1 MKTSLLLA
9 AVTMA
14 TVTMPASLAAAPP
27 SITTLQ
33 QFAQCAT
40 EHYEGAELLATQ
52 PGSAEEAEVL
62 AEYGRRS
69 CKAPETSP
77 GILRGALAEQLFKSD
92 FGSIGAQPRRE
103 LIEVFTIDLR
113 ELEALDEVAKKR
125 IDYVAFGTC
134 VAASDPD
141 RSSKLLATTAES
153 SQEKAVLTEM
163 VPHFAAC
170 LAAGERF
177 NFSRA
182 DLRSSLAEGAYRLAL
197 SQSLDEEVVVTGTR
211 DQSRSV
217 QCKLQDVAG
226 THLRRN
232 VCRTEAQWAERER
245 EAEYSAEEIKRRAH
259 EYEEIQT
266 TILTRSRFSG
276 GS

>member
-1 MKTSLLLA
+1 
-9 AVTMA
+9 
-14 TVTMPASLAAAPP
+14 
-27 SITTLQ
+27 
-33 QFAQCAT
+33 
-40 EHYEGAELLATQ
+40 
-52 PGSAEEAEVL
+52 
-62 AEYGRRS
+62 
-69 CKAPETSP
+69 
-77 GILRGALAEQLFKSD
+77 
-92 FGSIGAQPRRE
+92 
-103 LIEVFTIDLR
+103 
-113 ELEALDEVAKKR
+113 
-125 IDYVAFGTC
+125 
-134 VAASDPD
+134 
-141 RSSKLLATTAES
+141 
-153 SQEKAVLTEM
+153 M
-163 VPHFAAC
+163 VPHFASC

-177 NFSRA
+177 TFSRA

-226 THLRRN
+226 TRLRRN